1 MPTTTPQS
9 ALENPQ
15 SNQWLEVCVM
25 TDAEAAEAVSEV
37 MSRYAPNGVVI
48 EQLAL
53 DINGADEGDASQLE
67 SIVAVRAYLLMDA
80 ELQTKKR
87 QVEEG
92 LWHLSRIQPIA
103 EPTFR
108 TVNESDWANAW
119 KEHYHVA
126 HLGDRFVI
134 KPSWREY
141 EAQPHEI
148 VIELDPGMAFG
159 TGLHPTTQMC
169 LAAIEKYTRPRSQVL
184 EARVPTG
191 DSNREDAVGEPSKKM
206 RVLDL
211 GTGSGILAIGA
222 AKLGAGSIVAVDID
236 PLSVKVANENAIANG
251 VDRIVEVRSG
261 SLEEAARHDA
271 TYDLI
276 VVNILAKIIIQLCEE
291 QLGRVVRSGGL
302 AIFAGL
308 IDTQESGVRA
318 ALDSQ
323 GLAVIDRLQDKDWV
337 CLIAQKN

>member
-1 MPTTTPQS
+1 MQTSNQQS
-9 ALENPQ
+9 ALESPQ
-15 SNQWLEVCVM
+15 SNQWLEVCVT
-25 TDAEAAEAVSEV
+25 TDAELAEAVSEV
-37 MSRYAPNGVVI
+37 MSRYAPNGVAI

-53 DINGADEGDASQLE
+53 DINGADEGDATQLE
-67 SIVAVRAYLLMDA
+67 SMVAVRAYLLIDA
-80 ELQTKKR
+80 EVETKKR
-87 QVEEG
+87 QIEEG
-92 LWHLSRIQPIA
+92 LWHLSQIKPIA
-103 EPTFR
+103 APTFR
-108 TVNESDWANAW
+108 TVSESDWANAW

-141 EAQPHEI
+141 ESQPHEI

-169 LAAIEKYTRPRSQVL
+169 LAAIEKYLQP
-184 EARVPTG
+184 G
-191 DSNREDAVGEPSKKM
+191 M

-222 AKLGAGSIVAVDID
+222 AKLGAGSILAVDID
-236 PLSVKVANENAIANG
+236 PLSVKVATENAIANG
-251 VDRIVEVRSG
+251 VDRIIEVRSG
-261 SLEEAARHDA
+261 SLAEAASNNA

-291 QLGRVVRSGGL
+291 NLGRVVRSGGR

-308 IDTQESGVRA
+308 IDTQEFGVRE

-323 GLAVIDRLQDKDWV
+323 GLKVIDQLQDKDWV

>member
-1 MPTTTPQS
+1 MPT
-9 ALENPQ
+9 
-15 SNQWLEVCVM
+15 SNSLSNNWLEVCVM
-25 TDAEAAEAVSEV
+25 TDPETAEAVSEV
-37 MSRYAPNGVVI
+37 MSRYAPNGVAI

-53 DINGADEGDASQLE
+53 DINGADEGDAAQLE
-67 SIVAVRAYLLMDA
+67 SIVAVRAYVLMD
-80 ELQTKKR
+80 ESVDQKK
-87 QVEEG
+87 QQIQEG
-92 LWHLSRIQPIA
+92 LWHLSRILPIA
-103 EPTFR
+103 DPTFR
-108 TVNESDWANAW
+108 TVSESDWANAW

-141 EAQPHEI
+141 QAKPHEI

-169 LAAIEKYTRPRSQVL
+169 LAAIEKYLQP
-184 EARVPTG
+184 
-191 DSNREDAVGEPSKKM
+191 KM

-222 AKLGAGSIVAVDID
+222 AKLGAGSILAVDID
-236 PLSVKVANENAIANG
+236 PLSIRASLENVKANG
-251 VDRIVEVRSG
+251 VDQIVEVRSG
-261 SLEEAARHDA
+261 SLEEAARNDA

-276 VVNILAKIIIQLCEE
+276 VVNILARVIIQLCEE

-308 IDTQESGVRA
+308 IDMQELGVRE

-323 GLAVIDRLQDKDWV
+323 DLKVIDRLQDKDWV
-337 CLIAQKN
+337 CLIAQKD